1 MPRACRTSGG
11 STTPGPDRAR
21 RHAATL
27 AGVPDDQRT
36 GLAADVRRVSD
47 RLRTLSAA
55 RLSAPPGPSVAG
67 GPDHPSRAG
76 AGRHAAQ
83 LMADAA
89 ADLEAAVEGVPP
101 ERRTLPVLPDLAV
114 GDQVAV
120 TGHDLLAALDAAGP
134 LSSAGQT
141 VRDAATA
148 LADVRRR
155 L

>member
-1 MPRACRTSGG
+1 VS
-11 STTPGPDRAR
+11 
-21 RHAATL
+21 TL
-27 AGVPDDQRT
+27 AGVPDDQRAELAPDDQRAA
-36 GLAADVRRVSD
+36 LAADVRRVSD

-55 RLSAPPGPSVAG
+55 RLAAAPGPSVAG
-67 GPDHPSRAG
+67 GQEHSSRAA

-89 ADLEAAVEGVPP
+89 AALEAVALGVPA

-120 TGHDLLAALDAAGP
+120 TGHDLLTALADAAGAAGAADADSAAGG
-134 LSSAGQT
+134 LSSVDRA